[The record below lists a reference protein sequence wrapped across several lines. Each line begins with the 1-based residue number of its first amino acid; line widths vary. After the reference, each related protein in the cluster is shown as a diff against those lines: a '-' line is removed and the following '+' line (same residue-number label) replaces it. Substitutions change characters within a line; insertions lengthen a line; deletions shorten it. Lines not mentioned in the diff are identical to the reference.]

1 MEIIKFMYV
10 WGGLSGQ
17 RAVRGMESP
26 FLILLPV
33 FHVPGR
39 NASGQLSEA
48 EIRIPKILGS
58 SETLATTVSTQIRQW
73 KLIFIAARKTR
84 LINWIT
90 PARNGHLKHRG
101 RRRSALFWVITQ
113 RRAAN
118 PYQRFGTTYRLYL
131 RGSRNTGRKK
141 YNFASTLPTLL

>member
-1 MEIIKFMYV
+1 VPLYLLHV

-17 RAVRGMESP
+17 MTVREMEPP
-26 FLILLPV
+26 FLRLLPV

-39 NASGQLSEA
+39 NASGKLSDA
-48 EIRIPKILGS
+48 EIRKPKILSS
-58 SETLATTVSTQIRQW
+58 SETLATTVSTKIRQW
-73 KLIFIAARKTR
+73 KLIFIAARKTC

-101 RRRSALFWVITQ
+101 RHRSALFWVITQ
-113 RRAAN
+113 RRAVN
-118 PYQRFGTTYRLYL
+118 PYQSFGTTYRFHL

-141 YNFASTLPTLL
+141 YNFASILPTLL